1 MNNIEKMLFLADYIK
16 TNKKNKS
23 RIKTREYLY
32 SEGAKINKNDKAALF
47 RLLTKTVTNV
57 IASTVEYLISKRRMI
72 DHRMI
77 IVWNSLI

>member
-1 MNNIEKMLFLADYIK
+1 M
-16 TNKKNKS
+16 
-23 RIKTREYLY
+23 
-32 SEGAKINKNDKAALF
+32 
-47 RLLTKTVTNV
+47 TKTVTNV